1 MNGTTRDSST
11 VSRVLAVTAELLVAR
26 GYTAVSIAEVAA
38 TARCS
43 TATIYEMF
51 ETKERLCREALL
63 DLQQREPTPTLD
75 AEGPDEAALPAMLDY
90 AMARIGYLSS
100 IRIRG
105 MLLASMLWAEQ
116 SRERMR
122 ALFRER
128 DQAARLTQAVA
139 AATRAGH
146 IRPSGDPAATGY
158 CLLAAITYEPLMMNL
173 HSFREVDALALL
185 HTALAP
191 FLTPAGEA
199 VLHAWEQGRGVAAE
213 PAGPT
218 RWTYLDAVE

>member
-1 MNGTTRDSST
+1 VNGTTRDSST
-11 VSRVLAVTAELLVAR
+11 VGRVLAVAAELLVAR
-26 GYTAVSIAEVAA
+26 GYAAVSIAEIAA

-51 ETKERLCREALL
+51 ETKERLCREALH
-63 DLQQREPTPTLD
+63 DLQRREPTPRLD
-75 AEGPDEAALPAMLDY
+75 AEGPDDEALPAVLDY

-116 SRERMR
+116 SREGMR

-128 DQAARLTQAVA
+128 DQAARLIRAIA

-146 IRPSGDPAATGY
+146 IRPAGDPAATGY

-173 HSFREVDALALL
+173 HCFPQVDATALL
-185 HTALAP
+185 RTALAP

-199 VLHAWEQGRGVAAE
+199 VLQAWERHRGAAADT
-213 PAGPT
+213 AGPA